1 VAVVG
6 DHVSAALQPRK
17 ESHMIRKLIVAAF
30 VAAAV
35 STPVAA
41 FAGTTWA

>member
-1 VAVVG
+1 VTLPFSAV
-6 DHVSAALQPRK
+6 LQLRK
-17 ESHMIRKLIVAAF
+17 ESHMIKKLIAAVF